1 METLKF
7 KALQKK
13 STKEDSRVIRIDAT
27 IYDTVTYISLRTGI
41 PVARLANILLD
52 CALRQSEIEGPN
64 DGANVLEAYK
74 LSESKYEQK
83 GE

>member
-13 STKEDSRVIRIDAT
+13 SAKEDSRVIRIDAT

-41 PVARLANILLD
+41 PVARIANILLD
-52 CALRQSEIEGPN
+52 FALRQSEIEGPN

>member
-41 PVARLANILLD
+41 PVARIANILLD
-52 CALRQSEIEGPN
+52 CALCLSEIEGPN